1 MTYTIVKR
9 DTMEELITAV
19 QAAIQQ
25 GWRPTGGVV
34 IDRKQWYQTM
44 TRA

>member
-25 GWRPTGGVV
+25 GWRPLGGAM
-34 IDRKQWYQTM
+34 IDRKQWLQTM
-44 TRA
+44 VRT